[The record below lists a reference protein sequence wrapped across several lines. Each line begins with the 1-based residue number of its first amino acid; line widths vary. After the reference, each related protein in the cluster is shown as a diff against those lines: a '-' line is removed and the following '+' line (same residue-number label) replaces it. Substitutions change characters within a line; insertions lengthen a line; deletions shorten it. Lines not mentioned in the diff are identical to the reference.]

1 MKDYTL
7 IKKTWKGKLISHL
20 DASVSLE
27 AINMSEENKHLLEYA
42 GLPLE
47 QSNGHKKLLP
57 FSFFPSLAIQGK
69 EFYLL
74 GDIGSITMGVSFIGL
89 DKVSEEIYNIYLDN
103 NDKSTY
109 SFINQSLYQYLMC
122 FAYYTNFITTDYP
135 EVSPESCKPSVY
147 RGKIQVR
154 ADYQQLKDNLT
165 SIDPKAMANPSN
177 FWASEVFGIQVNG
190 WGDYFSDVDYDNFEP
205 LTPEEQES
213 IDKTGFPF

>member
-7 IKKTWKGKLISHL
+7 IENTWESKLMRHSV
-20 DASVSLE
+20 AYVSLTN
-27 AINMSEENKHLLEYA
+27 ISISEENKHLLEHV

-57 FSFFPSLAIQGK
+57 FTFFPSITIQDK

-74 GDIGSITMGVSFIGL
+74 GDIGLVMMGINFLGL
-89 DKVSEEIYNIYLDN
+89 DKASEKIYKIYLDN

-122 FAYYTNFITTDYP
+122 LAYYTNFVTTDYP
-135 EVSPESCKPSVY
+135 EVSPES
-147 RGKIQVR
+147 KIQVR
-154 ADYQQLKDNLT
+154 TDYQQLKDNMA
-165 SIDPKAMANPSN
+165 SIDAKAMAEPSS
-177 FWASEVFGIQVNG
+177 FWAGSVNSIDVSG
-190 WGDYFSDVDYDNFEP
+190 WGDYFSDIDYDNFEP